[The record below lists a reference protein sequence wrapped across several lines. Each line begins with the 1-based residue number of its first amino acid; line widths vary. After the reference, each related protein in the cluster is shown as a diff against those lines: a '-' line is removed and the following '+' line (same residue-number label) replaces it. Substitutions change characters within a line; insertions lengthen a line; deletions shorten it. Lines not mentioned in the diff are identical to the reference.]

1 MSLAQLIELRKLIKL
16 EYDLGKTRGY
26 SIHELNRLKDLLSQ
40 YYSGLKFIPE
50 NVREENNLTQLSKV
64 RNLVM
69 NVA

>member
-1 MSLAQLIELRKLIKL
+1 MSLADLIELKKLIKL

-26 SIHELNRLKDLLSQ
+26 SVHELNRLKDLLSQ
-40 YYSGLKFIPE
+40 YYLGLKYIPD
-50 NVREENNLTQLSKV
+50 NVREENHLTQLSKV

>member
-26 SIHELNRLKDLLSQ
+26 SVHELNRLKDLLTQ
-40 YYSGLKFIPE
+40 YYLGLEFIPDSIK
-50 NVREENNLTQLSKV
+50 EENNLTQLSKI

-69 NVA
+69 SVA